1 MPPMPRAVAEKR
13 LMPLLFFGLGL
24 SNSEGNRINLAWA
37 LLAQAVVVVGEFHQG
52 DRVRGLFLENLILDP
67 ALSAQRFLLA

>member
-24 SNSEGNRINLAWA
+24 SSSEGNRINLAWV
-37 LLAQAVVVVGEFHQG
+37 LLTQAVVVVGGFHQG
-52 DRVRGLFLENLILDP
+52 DQVRGLFLENLIIDP